1 MTVDDVTLSAIY
13 LAASFVLFWIGKLVY
28 DLTTPTYQVR
38 EQLVEKD
45 NTALAVALV
54 GYYFAL
60 VLAIGGLMA
69 GESRGLEEDLIDIA
83 IYGPL
88 TIFLLNISRILN
100 DRLILRKFKVRDE
113 LIEDQNVG
121 TGAVVFA
128 GYVATGLVINGA
140 VSGIAVLDTAGTVLS
155 TIVFWALSQIALIL
169 AEMIYEAITSYD
181 VHEQIEKD
189 NVAAG
194 IAFGGALIAIGN
206 ILNHAASGDLIAWS
220 ISLQEF
226 GLELALGLILL
237 PIVRFLSD
245 KILLPGRSLT
255 DEIVNQEHPNIG
267 AAFIE
272 AFSYI
277 GASFLIVWSL

>member
-1 MTVDDVTLSAIY
+1 MMLDDLMLSAIY
-13 LAASFVLFWIGKLVY
+13 LASSFILFWVGKLVY
-28 DLTTPTYQVR
+28 DFTTPSYKVKV
-38 EQLVEKD
+38 ELVEKD
-45 NTALAVALV
+45 NPALAVALI

-60 VLAIGGLMA
+60 VLAIGGVMA

-88 TIFLLNISRILN
+88 TIILLNISRILN

-113 LIEDQNVG
+113 LIVDHNVG

-128 GYVATGLVINGA
+128 GYLATGLVINGA
-140 VSGIAVLDTAGTVLS
+140 VSGVAVLDTTGSVISTV
-155 TIVFWALSQIALIL
+155 VFWALSQIALVV
-169 AEMIYEAITSYD
+169 AELIYDAITSYD
-181 VHEQIEKD
+181 IHEQIEKN

-194 IAFGGALIAIGN
+194 IAFGGAIIGIGN
-206 ILNHAASGDLIAWS
+206 ILRHTASGDLISWS
-220 ISLQEF
+220 LSLQEF
-226 GLELALGLILL
+226 GLELGLGLILL
-237 PIVRFLSD
+237 PVVRFFSD
-245 KILLPGRSLT
+245 KVLLPGASLT
-255 DEIVNQEHPNIG
+255 DEIVNQEHPNTG

>member
-1 MTVDDVTLSAIY
+1 MMLDNLMLSAIY
-13 LAASFVLFWIGKLVY
+13 LASSFILFWVGKLVY
-28 DLTTPTYQVR
+28 DFTTPSYKVKV
-38 EQLVEKD
+38 ELVEKD
-45 NTALAVALV
+45 NPALAVALI

-60 VLAIGGLMA
+60 VLAIGGVMA

-88 TIFLLNISRILN
+88 TIILLNISRILN

-113 LIEDQNVG
+113 LIVDHNVG

-128 GYVATGLVINGA
+128 GYLATGLVINGA
-140 VSGIAVLDTAGTVLS
+140 VSGVAVLDTTGSVISTV
-155 TIVFWALSQIALIL
+155 VFWALSQIALVV
-169 AEMIYEAITSYD
+169 AELIYDAITSYD
-181 VHEQIEKD
+181 IHEQIEKN

-194 IAFGGALIAIGN
+194 IAFGGAIIGIGN
-206 ILNHAASGDLIAWS
+206 ILRHTASGDLISWS
-220 ISLQEF
+220 LSLQEF
-226 GLELALGLILL
+226 GLELGLGLILL
-237 PIVRFLSD
+237 PVVRFFSD
-245 KILLPGRSLT
+245 KVLLPGASLT
-255 DEIVNQEHPNIG
+255 DEIVNQEHPNTG

>member
-1 MTVDDVTLSAIY
+1 MTVDDLALSAIY
-13 LAASFVLFWIGKLVY
+13 LVASFVLFWIGKLVY
-28 DLTTPTYQVR
+28 DLTTPTYQVK
-38 EQLVEKD
+38 EELVEKD

-60 VLAIGGLMA
+60 VLAIGGVMA
-69 GESRGLEEDLIDIA
+69 GDSMGLEEDLIDIA

-88 TIFLLNISRILN
+88 TIILLNISRLIN
-100 DRLILRKFKVRDE
+100 DRLVLRKFKVRDE
-113 LIEDQNVG
+113 LIVDQNLG

-128 GYVATGLVINGA
+128 SYIATGLVINGA
-140 VSGIAVLDTAGTVLS
+140 VSGVAVLDTTGTVIS
-155 TIVFWALSQIALIL
+155 TVVFWALSQLALVA
-169 AEMIYEAITSYD
+169 AELIYDAITSYD

-194 IAFGGALIAIGN
+194 VAFGGALIGIGN
-206 ILNHAASGDLIAWS
+206 ILRHAASGDLIAWDLS
-220 ISLQEF
+220 FQEF
-226 GLELALGLILL
+226 GLELLAGLILL
-237 PIVRFLSD
+237 PIVRYLTD
-245 KILLPGRSLT
+245 KVLLPGRSLT
-255 DEIVNQEHPNIG
+255 DEIVNQEHPNLG

>member
-1 MTVDDVTLSAIY
+1 MMLDNLMLSAIY
-13 LAASFVLFWIGKLVY
+13 LASSFILFWVGKLVY
-28 DLTTPTYQVR
+28 DFTTPSYKVKV
-38 EQLVEKD
+38 ELVEKD
-45 NTALAVALV
+45 NPALAVALI

-60 VLAIGGLMA
+60 VLAIGGVMA

-88 TIFLLNISRILN
+88 TIILLNISRILN

-113 LIEDQNVG
+113 LIVDHNVG

-128 GYVATGLVINGA
+128 GYLATGLVINGA
-140 VSGIAVLDTAGTVLS
+140 VSGVAVLDTTGSVISTV
-155 TIVFWALSQIALIL
+155 VFWALSQIALVV
-169 AEMIYEAITSYD
+169 AELIYDAITSYD
-181 VHEQIEKD
+181 IHEQIEKN

-194 IAFGGALIAIGN
+194 IAFGGAIIGIGN
-206 ILNHAASGDLIAWS
+206 ILRHTASGDLISWS
-220 ISLQEF
+220 LSLQEF
-226 GLELALGLILL
+226 GLELGLGLILL
-237 PIVRFLSD
+237 PVVRFFSD
-245 KILLPGRSLT
+245 KVLLPGASLT
-255 DEIVNQEHPNIG
+255 NEIVNQEHPNTG

>member
-1 MTVDDVTLSAIY
+1 MMLDDLMLSGIY
-13 LAASFVLFWIGKLVY
+13 LVASFILFWIGKLVY
-28 DLTTPTYQVR
+28 DLTTPSYQVG
-38 EQLVEKD
+38 EELVEKD
-45 NTALAVALV
+45 NTALAIALI

-60 VLAIGGLMA
+60 VLAIGGVMA
-69 GESRGLEEDLIDIA
+69 GESRGLETDLIDIA

-88 TIFLLNISRILN
+88 AIILLNVSRLIN

-113 LIEDQNVG
+113 LINDQNSG

-128 GYVATGLVINGA
+128 GYIATGLVINGA
-140 VSGIAVLDTAGTVLS
+140 SSGVAVLDTTGTVIS
-155 TIVFWALSQIALIL
+155 VVVFWALSQIGLVI
-169 AEMIYEAITSYD
+169 AEYIYDAITSYD
-181 VHEQIEKD
+181 IHEQIEKD

-194 IAFGGALIAIGN
+194 IAFGGALIGIGN
-206 ILNHAASGDLIAWS
+206 ILRHAASGDLIAWS

-226 GLELALGLILL
+226 GLELGLGLVLL
-237 PIVRFLSD
+237 PIVRILTD
-245 KILLPGRSLT
+245 KVLLPGRSLT
-255 DEIVNQEHPNIG
+255 DEIVNQEHPNTG